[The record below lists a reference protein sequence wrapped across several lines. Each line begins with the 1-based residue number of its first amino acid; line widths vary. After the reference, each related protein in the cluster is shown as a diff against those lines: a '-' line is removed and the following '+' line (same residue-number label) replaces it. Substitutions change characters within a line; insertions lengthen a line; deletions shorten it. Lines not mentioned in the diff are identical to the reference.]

1 MTTTLHKRDIGKR
14 TCVTTTDSNSHLD
27 GPSPGAVQST
37 PDPVDREA
45 LRRAILDHLDAI
57 GVDRNQS
64 EAVLD
69 KPSIRTIHHMHRK
82 TARQRIRRALK
93 NKIDLF
99 MDKIA
104 NGDEVDPEKIRSEVI
119 EASSGTKTGDLFRF
133 ATLLWSIPVSQ
144 GYTAGGFASWSR
156 TGKTVS

>member
-14 TCVTTTDSNSHLD
+14 TCATTTDSNSHLD

-69 KPSIRTIHHMHRK
+69 KPSIRDHSSYAQKDGQAAHTRHSRESGNPESPASGNMTGSLTI
-82 TARQRIRRALK
+82 
-93 NKIDLF
+93 
-99 MDKIA
+99 
-104 NGDEVDPEKIRSEVI
+104 GIRS
-119 EASSGTKTGDLFRF
+119 TC
-133 ATLLWSIPVSQ
+133 
-144 GYTAGGFASWSR
+144 SWTR
-156 TGKTVS
+156 